1 MIINY
6 ASDELGSNDPDAS
19 DGEKEP
25 KYPRSFIGVDGC
37 HLKTK
42 YGGTLLIAIGKDP
55 NDQYYPI
62 TFGVCE
68 TKTKESWRWLLT
80 LLLED
85 IGQEKIW
92 VFISDQQKG
101 LIPVFEELFER
112 VEHRLCLRN
121 LYANFKNKFG
131 GGTQIRDLMMDA
143 TKATYIQACDAKMKE
158 LKELNMKAWEWLS
171 GIPTK
176 AWCFRNQSPE
186 DFVDDYYSKDTYEKC
201 YGYNISPINGQD
213 MWSEV
218 DMEEMLPP
226 SYKRGPRRPKKLRRM
241 EPDEDPNKEQPQ
253 PNETQIDVDPE
264 FEMLA
269 ANLAASFEATQT
281 QPNLNVN
288 GLVAFA
294 PSQPNHSALVTSA
307 QGEHVTYSQ
316 IDDVL
321 DYILSAPVPTTDD
334 VPAAPAYTTPRVL
347 KPVDF
352 NIPFHNDLEL
362 FC

>member
-25 KYPRSFIGVDGC
+25 KYPRFKMQDLDKNYKFKVGLEFVSLENLKRMKKWVGTHKCGRVLNNSFATSKWVAKTVAARMASSDGVKIYGLKKGFTTSYRSFIGVDGC

-176 AWCFRNQSPE
+176 AWCKHAFSFYPRCDILMNNVSDTFNSTILVERYKSILSMCEWIRN
-186 DFVDDYYSKDTYEKC
+186 YL
-201 YGYNISPINGQD
+201 
-213 MWSEV
+213 M
-218 DMEEMLPP
+218 
-226 SYKRGPRRPKKLRRM
+226 
-241 EPDEDPNKEQPQ
+241 NK
-253 PNETQIDVDPE
+253 N
-264 FEMLA
+264 
-269 ANLAASFEATQT
+269 ANLREMDD
-281 QPNLNVN
+281 
-288 GLVAFA
+288 GW
-294 PSQPNHSALVTSA
+294 NHRIIPRPRLRFDKEL
-307 QGEHVTYSQ
+307 EHVG
-316 IDDVL
+316 
-321 DYILSAPVPTTDD
+321 
-334 VPAAPAYTTPRVL
+334 
-347 KPVDF
+347 
-352 NIPFHNDLEL
+352 NWIPNWSGDTL
-362 FC
+362 